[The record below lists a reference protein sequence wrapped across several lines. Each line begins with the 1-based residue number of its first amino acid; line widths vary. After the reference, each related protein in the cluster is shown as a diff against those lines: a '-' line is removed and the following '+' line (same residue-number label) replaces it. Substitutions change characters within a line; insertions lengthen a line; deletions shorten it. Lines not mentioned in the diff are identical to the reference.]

1 MDMLDHLNFTTVQ
14 TKEHTVS
21 DFPKMYLVTD
31 IEKPPISKS
40 VDSKLNPVPLF
51 LNCSLCTCPIARMLS
66 VQYF

>member
-1 MDMLDHLNFTTVQ
+1 MLDHFNFTTVQ

-40 VDSKLNPVPLF
+40 VDPKLNPVPLF
-51 LNCSLCTCPIARMLS
+51 LSCSLCTCTIGCMLS
-66 VQYF
+66 VLYF